1 MERRL
6 EQPAGLTNWG
16 ALHAGLLLLPLPC
29 QRYCISLLY
38 PVGQSLLSLCRTLI
52 LWRWPHFD
60 LWLVRIVLLLL
71 CRRLGENAVTGALA
85 PVAVGFGAQHL
96 LVGDGGDNI
105 QFRQSLVEEAVRL
118 GDTDDYFGWY
128 CHRRRRFLSP
138 IVVTGGCVAEV
149 FIFYFFGP
157 SFFAVHLVRGR

>member
-1 MERRL
+1 M
-6 EQPAGLTNWG
+6 
-16 ALHAGLLLLPLPC
+16 
-29 QRYCISLLY
+29 
-38 PVGQSLLSLCRTLI
+38 
-52 LWRWPHFD
+52 
-60 LWLVRIVLLLL
+60 LLLL

-138 IVVTGGCVAEV
+138 IVVAGGCVAEA